1 MPRIEFEQA
10 EVISAAGRAWHKGE
24 PAIIQENGFPV
35 ASIVFTGES
44 KNSFAGYGVILDF
57 QITDSEGN
65 NYAAQIGKELVATAA
80 ESQFPGDF
88 TKAKVVEDPHNL
100 IPSQLVRRY
109 SGYSDY
115 SGYKPDPLP
124 DPLLEL
130 LFGSGE
136 EKASAAV
143 IEDQKAA
150 KPESFSKRIR
160 REVKAL
166 MSGVLPNHGAFKT
179 GENGKTIVA
188 WRKEPGSSFIY
199 IATATASEKDRYR
212 EEIGARIAY
221 KRLIDGQ
228 SIALPMPHDT
238 DAEKFAI
245 RVFGRYERAMATALE
260 NEYNTKSEALR
271 KEFAERG
278 VEWLK

>member
-1 MPRIEFEQA
+1 MPRIEFEQTG
-10 EVISAAGRAWHKGE
+10 VISAAGRAWHKGE

-35 ASIVFTGES
+35 ASIIFTGES

-100 IPSQLVRRY
+100 IPAQLIRRCI
-109 SGYSDY
+109 DT
-115 SGYKPDPLP
+115 PAPLMEP
-124 DPLLEL
+124 
-130 LFGSGE
+130 LFGSG
-136 EKASAAV
+136 K
-143 IEDQKAA
+143 A

-179 GENGKTIVA
+179 GVNGKTIVA

-228 SIALPMPHDT
+228 SIALPLTSGME
-238 DAEKFAI
+238 AEEFAF

-260 NEYNTKSEALR
+260 NEYNTKSKALR
-271 KEFAERG
+271 EEYAERG
-278 VEWLK
+278 VEWLNAAWSG

>member
-1 MPRIEFEQA
+1 MSKIEFEQD
-10 EVISAAGRAWHKGE
+10 EVVAAAGRAWHKKE
-24 PAIIQENGFPV
+24 PAIIQQDGFPI

-100 IPSQLVRRY
+100 IPAQL
-109 SGYSDY
+109 
-115 SGYKPDPLP
+115 
-124 DPLLEL
+124 
-130 LFGSGE
+130 
-136 EKASAAV
+136 
-143 IEDQKAA
+143 
-150 KPESFSKRIR
+150 IR

>member
-57 QITDSEGN
+57 QITDSEGD
-65 NYAAQIGKELVATAA
+65 NYAAQIGKKLVATAA
-80 ESQFPGDF
+80 ESQFPGDY

-109 SGYSDY
+109 RDT
-115 SGYKPDPLP
+115 P

-130 LFGSGE
+130 LFGSGKA
-136 EKASAAV
+136 KASAAV
-143 IEDQKAA
+143 IEEQKAA

-245 RVFGRYERAMATALE
+245 RMFGRYERAMATALE
-260 NEYNTKSEALR
+260 NEYNTKTEALR
-271 KEFAERG
+271 KEYAERG
-278 VEWLK
+278 VEWLKCD

>member
-65 NYAAQIGKELVATAA
+65 NYAAQIGKFLVATAA

-88 TKAKVVEDPHNL
+88 TKAKVVEDP
-100 IPSQLVRRY
+100 
-109 SGYSDY
+109 
-115 SGYKPDPLP
+115 LP

-130 LFGSGE
+130 LFGSGK

-143 IEDQKAA
+143 IEDQKVA

-260 NEYNTKSEALR
+260 NEYNTKTEALR
-271 KEFAERG
+271 KEYAERG
-278 VEWLK
+278 VEWLKCD

>member
-10 EVISAAGRAWHKGE
+10 EMISAAGRAWYWDE
-24 PAIIQENGFPV
+24 PAFIQENGFPV

-44 KNSFAGYGVILDF
+44 KNSFAGYGVVLDF

-65 NYAAQIGKELVATAA
+65 NYAAQIGKELVATSA

-100 IPSQLVRRY
+100 IPAQLVRRY
-109 SGYSDY
+109 SGY
-115 SGYKPDPLP
+115 KPAPLP

-130 LFGSGE
+130 LFGSGK
-136 EKASAAV
+136 EKAGAAV
-143 IEDQKAA
+143 IEDQKVA

-212 EEIGARIAY
+212 EETGARIAY

-228 SIALPMPHDT
+228 SIALPLPHGT

-245 RVFGRYERAMATALE
+245 RVFGRYERAMATELE

-278 VEWLK
+278 AEWLK